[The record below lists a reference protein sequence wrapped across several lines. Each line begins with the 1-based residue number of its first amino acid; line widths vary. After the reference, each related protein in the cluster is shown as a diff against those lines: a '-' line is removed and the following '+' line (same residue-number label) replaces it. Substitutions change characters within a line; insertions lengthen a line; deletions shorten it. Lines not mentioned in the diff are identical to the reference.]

1 MVLWDTSPP
10 SSWSAGFSNKVAI
23 SCPNSLSLDLLARL
37 VASSTSLD
45 LVTVLS
51 VPHLPLIQLSSSLLP
66 QSSPEMTLPGL
77 VMDKTLVSWQHLMP
91 LAIYPPSILFF
102 MSVMVHTPDRLLS
115 SQEMVSQPS
124 LQTSQAHRGQPT

>member
-1 MVLWDTSPP
+1 
-10 SSWSAGFSNKVAI
+10 
-23 SCPNSLSLDLLARL
+23 
-37 VASSTSLD
+37 
-45 LVTVLS
+45 
-51 VPHLPLIQLSSSLLP
+51 
-66 QSSPEMTLPGL
+66 MTLPGL

-91 LAIYPPSILFF
+91 LAVYPPSILFF

>member
-10 SSWSAGFSNKVAI
+10 SSWSAGFPNKVAI

-91 LAIYPPSILFF
+91 LAVYPPSILFF